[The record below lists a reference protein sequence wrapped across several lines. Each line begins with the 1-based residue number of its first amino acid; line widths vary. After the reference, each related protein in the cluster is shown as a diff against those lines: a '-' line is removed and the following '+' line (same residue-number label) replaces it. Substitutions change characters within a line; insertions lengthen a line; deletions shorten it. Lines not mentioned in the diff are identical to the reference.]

1 VIYEESE
8 PSPVLAPWIAQH
20 WRFEVEASDG
30 DDFEHVIVPDGTLS
44 ISVMQSPG
52 GAPGVAVLAG
62 PSTKAHRVRVRR
74 GIVYFGVRLHP
85 SATGPL
91 LRIDAATLA
100 DKIGPVSLFLPAAAK
115 VIDQAITNTGVGQKP
130 AALEGAVQVLA
141 ASAEAPDAAITQAI
155 DRLLASHG
163 AGAIHRLAHK
173 CGLSARQFR
182 RKFTAHVGLSPK
194 EFARVRR
201 IRRACLLMLEKED
214 AQLIGVSHEGGYSDQ
229 PHLTREF
236 RDIFGG
242 SPRLIEAYLRQIE
255 HINVR
260 GA

>member
-1 VIYEESE
+1 LIYEEKA
-8 PSPVLAPWIAQH
+8 PSPALAPWIAQH
-20 WRFEVEASDG
+20 WRFEVEARDG
-30 DDFEHVIVPDGTLS
+30 DAFEHVIVPDGTLS
-44 ISVMQSPG
+44 ISCAQRAGEP
-52 GAPGVAVLAG
+52 AFAVFAG
-62 PSTKAHRVRVRR
+62 PSTTAHRVRVER
-74 GIVYFGVRLHP
+74 GFAYTGVRLHP
-85 SATGPL
+85 AATGPL
-91 LRIDAATLA
+91 LGIDAAKLA
-100 DKIGPVSLFLPAAAK
+100 AKIGPLVLFLPEAAK
-115 VIDQAITNTGVGQKP
+115 AIDDALGAAGGGATPAVLENAI
-130 AALEGAVQVLA
+130 AALA
-141 ASAEAPDAAITQAI
+141 ASAATPDAAIRRAI
-155 DRLLASHG
+155 DRLLSSHG
-163 AGAIHRLAHK
+163 SGAIGRLAHD

-201 IRRACLLMLEKED
+201 IRHACLLMLAGEA
-214 AQLIGVSHEGGYSDQ
+214 AQLPDVSQNGGYSDQ